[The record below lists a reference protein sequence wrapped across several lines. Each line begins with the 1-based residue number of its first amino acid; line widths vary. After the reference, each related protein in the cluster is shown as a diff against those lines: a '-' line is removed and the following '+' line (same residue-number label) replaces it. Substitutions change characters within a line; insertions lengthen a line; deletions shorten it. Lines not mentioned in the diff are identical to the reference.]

1 METPEKQ
8 EVKEE
13 HQSETSFHSVKESA
27 SDVLGGLMGQIKR
40 LEEAMREERM
50 GDVYQIYWNELPASI
65 QQSSNANHEIDNFLT
80 SKLDQE
86 IQRTFPFMI
95 MRDVVSPV
103 LMNYQLGSYY
113 RERAVFQVDATQP
126 NIKILPGVREQWEK
140 ALKDGYNEELAALQN
155 QQDDFDAKTIAA
167 QSELRELNGKI
178 AHQEKLR
185 AELEETKSFMNRK
198 KVEEEVEVI
207 DAKLKDLK
215 QQRGRWTPFVGDQL
229 SGESQKIA
237 LETQINSLSLEQAI
251 ALKELRL
258 IKKRFGGLEKMD
270 AALEIFIKDFLDRG
284 AE

>member
-8 EVKEE
+8 EEL
-13 HQSETSFHSVKESA
+13 QTETSFDSVKESA
-27 SDVLGGLMGQIKR
+27 SDVLGGLMGQIRR
-40 LEEAMREERM
+40 LEEAMKAERM

-95 MRDVVSPV
+95 MRDVVSPI
-103 LMNYQLGSYY
+103 LINYQIGSYY
-113 RERAVFQVDATQP
+113 RDRAVLQVDATQP
-126 NIKILPGVREQWEK
+126 TIKILPEIREQWEK
-140 ALKDGYNEELAALQN
+140 ALKDGYKEQLAELQN

-178 AHQEKLR
+178 AHQEKLK

-198 KVEEEVEVI
+198 KVEEEIEVI
-207 DAKLKDLK
+207 DSKLKELK
-215 QQRGRWTPFVGDQL
+215 QQRSQWTPFVGDQL
-229 SGESQKIA
+229 SGESQKIELA
-237 LETQINSLSLEQAI
+237 NRIASLSLEQAI
-251 ALKELRL
+251 ATKELRL
-258 IKKRFGGLEKMD
+258 INKRFGGLEEMD
-270 AALEIFIKDFLDRG
+270 TALEIFIKDFLTRG

>member
-1 METPEKQ
+1 METPEK
-8 EVKEE
+8 KEE
-13 HQSETSFHSVKESA
+13 LQTETSFDSVKESA

-40 LEEAMREERM
+40 LEEAMKLEHM
-50 GDVYQIYWNELPASI
+50 GDVYQIYGNELPASI

-95 MRDVVSPV
+95 MCDVVSPI
-103 LMNYQLGSYY
+103 LMNYQIGSYY
-113 RERAVFQVDATQP
+113 RERAVLQVDATQP
-126 NIKILPGVREQWEK
+126 TIKILPEIRDQWEK
-140 ALKDGYNEELAALQN
+140 VMKGEYKEQLSELEN

-178 AHQEKLR
+178 AHQEKLK

-198 KVEEEVEVI
+198 KIEEEIEVI
-207 DAKLKDLK
+207 DDKLRELK
-215 QQRGRWTPFVGDQL
+215 QQRSQWTPFVGDQL
-229 SGESQKIA
+229 SGESQKIELA
-237 LETQINSLSLEQAI
+237 NRIASLSLEQAI

-258 IKKRFGGLEKMD
+258 IKKRFGGLEEMD
-270 AALEIFIKDFLDRG
+270 AALEIFIKDFLNKG

>member
-8 EVKEE
+8 EEL
-13 HQSETSFHSVKESA
+13 QTETSFDSVKESA

-40 LEEAMREERM
+40 LEEAMKEERM

-65 QQSSNANHEIDNFLT
+65 QQSSNTNHEIDNFLT

-95 MRDVVSPV
+95 IRDVVSPI
-103 LMNYQLGSYY
+103 LINYQIGSYY
-113 RERAVFQVDATQP
+113 RDRSVLQVDATQP
-126 NIKILPGVREQWEK
+126 TIKILPEIREQWEK
-140 ALKDGYNEELAALQN
+140 VMNGEYKEQLLQLQN

-167 QSELRELNGKI
+167 QSELREINGKI
-178 AHQEKLR
+178 AHQEKLK

-198 KVEEEVEVI
+198 KIEEEIEVI
-207 DAKLKDLK
+207 DDKLKELK
-215 QQRGRWTPFVGDQL
+215 RQRSEWTPFVGDQL

-237 LETQINSLSLEQAI
+237 LENKIARIELEQAI

-258 IKKRFGGLEKMD
+258 IKKRFGGLEEMD
-270 AALEIFIKDFLDRG
+270 AALEIFIKDFLNRG

>member
-8 EVKEE
+8 EEL
-13 HQSETSFHSVKESA
+13 QTETSFDSVKESA

-40 LEEAMREERM
+40 LEEAMKEERM
-50 GDVYQIYWNELPASI
+50 GDVYQIYWHELPASI

-95 MRDVVSPV
+95 MREVVSPI
-103 LMNYQLGSYY
+103 LMNYQIGSYY
-113 RERAVFQVDATQP
+113 RDRSVLQVDATQP
-126 NIKILPGVREQWEK
+126 TIKILPEIRDQWERVMK
-140 ALKDGYNEELAALQN
+140 GDYKEQLLSLQN

-167 QSELRELNGKI
+167 QSELREINGKI
-178 AHQEKLR
+178 AHQEKLK

-198 KVEEEVEVI
+198 KIEEEIEVI
-207 DAKLKDLK
+207 DDKLKELK
-215 QQRGRWTPFVGDQL
+215 KQRSEWTPFVGDQL

-237 LETQINSLSLEQAI
+237 LESKIARLELEQAI

-258 IKKRFGGLEKMD
+258 IKKRFGGLEEMD
-270 AALEIFIKDFLDRG
+270 AALEIFIKDFLNRG

>member
-8 EVKEE
+8 EEL
-13 HQSETSFHSVKESA
+13 QTETSFDSVKESA

-40 LEEAMREERM
+40 LEEAMKEERM

-95 MRDVVSPV
+95 MRDVVSPI
-103 LMNYQLGSYY
+103 LINYQIGSYY
-113 RERAVFQVDATQP
+113 RDRSVLQVDATQP
-126 NIKILPGVREQWEK
+126 TIKILPEIREQWEK
-140 ALKDGYNEELAALQN
+140 VMNGEYKEQLLQLQN

-167 QSELRELNGKI
+167 QSELREINGKI
-178 AHQEKLR
+178 AHQEKLK

-198 KVEEEVEVI
+198 KIEEEIEVI
-207 DAKLKDLK
+207 DDKLKELK
-215 QQRGRWTPFVGDQL
+215 RQRSEWTPFVVDQL

-237 LETQINSLSLEQAI
+237 LENKIARIELEQAI

-258 IKKRFGGLEKMD
+258 IKKRFGGLEEMD
-270 AALEIFIKDFLDRG
+270 AALEIFIKDFLNRG

>member
-8 EVKEE
+8 EEL
-13 HQSETSFHSVKESA
+13 HTETSFDSVKESA

-40 LEEAMREERM
+40 LEEAMKEERM

-95 MRDVVSPV
+95 MRDIISPI
-103 LMNYQLGSYY
+103 LINYQIGSYY
-113 RERAVFQVDATQP
+113 RERSVLQVDATQP
-126 NIKILPGVREQWEK
+126 TIKILPEIRDQWERVIK
-140 ALKDGYNEELAALQN
+140 GEYKEKLSELQD
-155 QQDDFDAKTIAA
+155 QQDNFDAKTIAA
-167 QSELRELNGKI
+167 QSELREINGKI
-178 AHQEKLR
+178 AHQEKLK
-185 AELEETKSFMNRK
+185 ADLEETKTFMNRK
-198 KVEEEVEVI
+198 KIEEEVEVI
-207 DAKLKDLK
+207 DGKLKELK
-215 QQRGRWTPFVGDQL
+215 KQRNEWTPFVGDQL

-237 LETQINSLSLEQAI
+237 LESKIASLELEQAV

-258 IKKRFGGLEKMD
+258 IKKRFGGLEEMD
-270 AALEIFIKDFLDRG
+270 AALEIFIKDFLNRG

>member
-8 EVKEE
+8 EEL
-13 HQSETSFHSVKESA
+13 QTETSFDSVKESA

-40 LEEAMREERM
+40 LEEAMKEERM

-95 MRDVVSPV
+95 MRDVVSPI
-103 LMNYQLGSYY
+103 LINYQIGSYY
-113 RERAVFQVDATQP
+113 RDRSVLQVDATP
-126 NIKILPGVREQWEK
+126 PTIKILPEIREQWEK
-140 ALKDGYNEELAALQN
+140 VMNGEYKEQLLQLQN

-167 QSELRELNGKI
+167 QSELREINGKI
-178 AHQEKLR
+178 AHQEKLK

-198 KVEEEVEVI
+198 KIEEEIEVI
-207 DAKLKDLK
+207 DDKLKELK
-215 QQRGRWTPFVGDQL
+215 RQRSEWTPFVGDQL

-237 LETQINSLSLEQAI
+237 LENKIARIELEQAI

-258 IKKRFGGLEKMD
+258 IKKRFGGLEEMD
-270 AALEIFIKDFLDRG
+270 AALEIFIKDFLNRG

>member
-8 EVKEE
+8 KEL
-13 HQSETSFHSVKESA
+13 HTETSFDSVKESA

-40 LEEAMREERM
+40 LEEAMKEERM

-95 MRDVVSPV
+95 MRDIISPI
-103 LMNYQLGSYY
+103 LINYQIGSYY
-113 RERAVFQVDATQP
+113 RERSVLQVDATQP
-126 NIKILPGVREQWEK
+126 TIKILPEIRDQWERVMK
-140 ALKDGYNEELAALQN
+140 GEYKEKLLELQD
-155 QQDDFDAKTIAA
+155 QQDNFDAKTIAA
-167 QSELRELNGKI
+167 QSELREINGKI
-178 AHQEKLR
+178 AHQEKLK
-185 AELEETKSFMNRK
+185 AELEETKTFMNRK
-198 KVEEEVEVI
+198 KIEEEVEVI
-207 DAKLKDLK
+207 DGKLKELK
-215 QQRGRWTPFVGDQL
+215 KQRNEWTPFVGDQL

-237 LETQINSLSLEQAI
+237 LESKIASLELEQAV

-258 IKKRFGGLEKMD
+258 IKKRFGGLEEMD
-270 AALEIFIKDFLDRG
+270 AALEIFIKDFLNRG

>member
-8 EVKEE
+8 EEL
-13 HQSETSFHSVKESA
+13 QTETSFDSVKESA

-40 LEEAMREERM
+40 LEEAMKLEHM

-95 MRDVVSPV
+95 MCDVVSPI
-103 LMNYQLGSYY
+103 LMNYQIDSYY
-113 RERAVFQVDATQP
+113 RERAVLQVDATQP
-126 NIKILPGVREQWEK
+126 TIKILPEIRDQWEK
-140 ALKDGYNEELAALQN
+140 VMKGEYKEQLSELEN

-178 AHQEKLR
+178 AHQEKLK

-198 KVEEEVEVI
+198 KIEEEIEVI
-207 DAKLKDLK
+207 DDKLRELK
-215 QQRGRWTPFVGDQL
+215 QQRSQWTPFVGDQL
-229 SGESQKIA
+229 SGESQKIELA
-237 LETQINSLSLEQAI
+237 NRIASLSLEQAI

-258 IKKRFGGLEKMD
+258 IKKRFGGLEEMD
-270 AALEIFIKDFLDRG
+270 AALEIFIKDFLNKG

>member
-8 EVKEE
+8 EEL
-13 HQSETSFHSVKESA
+13 QTETSFDSVKESA

-40 LEEAMREERM
+40 LEEAMKEERM
-50 GDVYQIYWNELPASI
+50 GDVYQIYWHELPASI

-95 MRDVVSPV
+95 MREVVSPI
-103 LMNYQLGSYY
+103 LMNYQVGSYY
-113 RERAVFQVDATQP
+113 RDRSVLQVDATQP
-126 NIKILPGVREQWEK
+126 TIKILPEIRDQWERVMK
-140 ALKDGYNEELAALQN
+140 GDYKEQLLALQN

-167 QSELRELNGKI
+167 QSELREINGKI
-178 AHQEKLR
+178 AHQEKLK

-198 KVEEEVEVI
+198 KIEEEIEVI
-207 DAKLKDLK
+207 DDKLKELK
-215 QQRGRWTPFVGDQL
+215 KQRSEWTPFVGDQL

-237 LETQINSLSLEQAI
+237 LESKIARLELEQAI

-258 IKKRFGGLEKMD
+258 IKKRFGGLEEMD
-270 AALEIFIKDFLDRG
+270 AALEIFIKDFLNRG

>member
-1 METPEKQ
+1 
-8 EVKEE
+8 
-13 HQSETSFHSVKESA
+13 
-27 SDVLGGLMGQIKR
+27 MGQIKR
-40 LEEAMREERM
+40 LEEAMKEERM

-95 MRDVVSPV
+95 MRDVVSPI
-103 LMNYQLGSYY
+103 LINYQIGSYY
-113 RERAVFQVDATQP
+113 RDRSVLQVDATQP
-126 NIKILPGVREQWEK
+126 TIKILPEIREQWEK
-140 ALKDGYNEELAALQN
+140 VMNGEYKEQLLQLQN

-167 QSELRELNGKI
+167 QSELREINGKI
-178 AHQEKLR
+178 AHQEKLK

-198 KVEEEVEVI
+198 KIEEEIEVI
-207 DAKLKDLK
+207 DDKLKELK
-215 QQRGRWTPFVGDQL
+215 RQRSEWTPFVGDQL

-237 LETQINSLSLEQAI
+237 LENKIARIELEQAI

-258 IKKRFGGLEKMD
+258 IKKRFGGLEEMD
-270 AALEIFIKDFLDRG
+270 AALEIFIKDFLNRG

>member
-8 EVKEE
+8 EEL
-13 HQSETSFHSVKESA
+13 QTETSFDSVKESA

-40 LEEAMREERM
+40 LEEAMKLEHM

-95 MRDVVSPV
+95 MCDVVSPI
-103 LMNYQLGSYY
+103 LMNYQIGSYY
-113 RERAVFQVDATQP
+113 RERAVLQVDATQP
-126 NIKILPGVREQWEK
+126 TIKILPEIRDQWEK
-140 ALKDGYNEELAALQN
+140 VMKREYKEQLSELEN

-178 AHQEKLR
+178 AHQEKLK

-198 KVEEEVEVI
+198 KIEEEIEVI
-207 DAKLKDLK
+207 DDKLRELK
-215 QQRGRWTPFVGDQL
+215 QQRSQWTPFVGDQL
-229 SGESQKIA
+229 SGESQKIELA
-237 LETQINSLSLEQAI
+237 NRIASLSLEQAI

-258 IKKRFGGLEKMD
+258 IKKRFGGLEEMD
-270 AALEIFIKDFLDRG
+270 AALEIFIKDFLNKG

>member
-8 EVKEE
+8 EEL
-13 HQSETSFHSVKESA
+13 QTETSFDSVKESA

-40 LEEAMREERM
+40 LEEAMKLEHM

-95 MRDVVSPV
+95 MCDVVSPI
-103 LMNYQLGSYY
+103 LMNYQIGSYY
-113 RERAVFQVDATQP
+113 RERAVLQVDATQP
-126 NIKILPGVREQWEK
+126 TIKILPEIRDQWEK
-140 ALKDGYNEELAALQN
+140 VMKGEYKEQLSELEN

-178 AHQEKLR
+178 AHQEKLK

-198 KVEEEVEVI
+198 KIEEEIEVI
-207 DAKLKDLK
+207 DDKLRELK
-215 QQRGRWTPFVGDQL
+215 QQRSQWTPFVGDQL
-229 SGESQKIA
+229 SGESQKIELA
-237 LETQINSLSLEQAI
+237 NRIASLSLEQAI

-258 IKKRFGGLEKMD
+258 IKKRFGALEEMD
-270 AALEIFIKDFLDRG
+270 AALEIFIKDFLNKG